1 MHLQSDRQDRKGGAK
16 TFLIDLPIVILFGM
30 LFSFFERAERY
41 RNLFSSPYLW
51 HGLFFM
57 TIFNVA
63 VLYGALFYPD
73 WMWMYFLEKS
83 PQSWSVLVYLLLF
96 FYYLPYLLGFFF
108 GYELRNKSHFLW
120 WCFVLGLLCA
130 EGWLVVKLF
139 DRYRMIGTREEF
151 LNGTAL
157 PFLHPDNT
165 MGLVVN
171 LCAVV
176 LILYYVLIFYK
187 YKRESRKTLSL

>member
-1 MHLQSDRQDRKGGAK
+1 MYRKEGAK

-30 LFSFFERAERY
+30 LFSFFERSERY
-41 RNLFSSPYLW
+41 RNLFASPYFW
-51 HGLFFM
+51 HGLFFV
-57 TIFNVA
+57 TIFNAA
-63 VLYGALFYPD
+63 VLYGAFFYPD
-73 WMWMYFLEKS
+73 WMWMYFLDT
-83 PQSWSVLVYLLLF
+83 PPRSWQVLAYLLCF
-96 FYYLPYLLGFFF
+96 FYYAPYLLGFFF
-108 GYELRNKSHFLW
+108 GYELKNASYFLW
-120 WCFVLGLLCA
+120 WCLVLGLLCT

-139 DRYRMIGTREEF
+139 DQYRMIGTREEF

-165 MGLVVN
+165 MGLVMN

-176 LILYYVLIFYK
+176 LILYYVLVFYK